1 MADILSDL
9 EKLEKLSLVS
19 KVCTELENHLGLN
32 DKDLAEFIIHLAEKN
47 DTFDKFK
54 SVLIE
59 TSGDSFPDSFIA
71 NLLRIIQRMN
81 PSMRPQQSQPNNSN
95 ANGPITGSNFKTI
108 DPGVKKVLCPALAL
122 PNERVVVQK
131 ENSSDEEKREK
142 PKDSNKTHKS
152 SSSSHH
158 HKKSKKSS
166 KHRRR
171 SRSRSEDRSSASS
184 HSRSRSRTPPRK
196 QRNRDSSRSP
206 DLNNS
211 SNSKRSND
219 RQNSSS
225 FRDDDRNRKSDKY
238 PIALNSKEPTEP
250 VVGEIYDG
258 IVSSLMQFGCFVQ
271 LKDFRK
277 KTEGLVHISNL
288 REEGRV
294 SIVADVVSRHQKV
307 KVKVLSCMGT
317 KISLSMKEVDQFTG
331 KDLNP
336 QNTKRLKQTVSSY
349 GGTSGQSSLYGDTT
363 AAARNPDRPD
373 NIYDTAPVNEDDDD
387 SKVNVKVK
395 NKQISDFEKWELQQL
410 RNANAI
416 QLTDMPYFDEENGIL
431 QNEEE
436 EEIEDIEIELVEDE
450 CVFLKGYGTFNFFYY
465 RNSFKIY
472 FLDNILKWAI
482 KDGFDCSKIY

>member
-1 MADILSDL
+1 MGDILNDL

-81 PSMRPQQSQPNNSN
+81 PSMRQQPTQTANNTMST
-95 ANGPITGSNFKTI
+95 GPVTGSNFKTI

-122 PNERVVVQK
+122 PNERIAQK
-131 ENSSDEEKREK
+131 EASSSDNDREEEEKEEK
-142 PKDSNKTHKS
+142 KEKHKETK
-152 SSSSHH
+152 SHHHNH

-166 KHRRR
+166 TKSRRR
-171 SRSRSEDRSSASS
+171 SRSRSEDRSSR
-184 HSRSRSRTPPRK
+184 SRSRSRTPPRK
-196 QRNRDSSRSP
+196 QQRNRDRSRSP
-206 DLNNS
+206 DTHNS
-211 SNSKRSND
+211 SSHSSSKRSGD
-219 RQNSSS
+219 HSLREDERS
-225 FRDDDRNRKSDKY
+225 RKFDKY
-238 PIALNSKEPTEP
+238 SGGSSVAMGKEPTEP
-250 VVGEIYDG
+250 VAGDIYDG

-271 LKDFRK
+271 LNSFRK

-294 SIVADVVSRHQKV
+294 SVVADVVSRHQKV
-307 KVKVLSCMGT
+307 KVKVLSCLGT

-336 QNTKRLKQTVSSY
+336 ANTKRLKQATTSY
-349 GGTSGQSSLYGDTT
+349 GSGSGGQSSLYGEGA

-373 NIYDTAPVNEDDDD
+373 SVYDSAPVNEDDDD

-436 EEIEDIEIELVEDE
+436 EEIQDIEIELVEDE
-450 CVFLKGYGTFNFFYY
+450 CVFLKGYGMIFFNFKF
-465 RNSFKIY
+465 SP
-472 FLDNILKWAI
+472 
-482 KDGFDCSKIY
+482 

>member
-1 MADILSDL
+1 MVDIQGDL

-47 DTFDKFK
+47 DTFDTFK

-81 PSMRPQQSQPNNSN
+81 PSMRQQHQQAQSNNSSTVT
-95 ANGPITGSNFKTI
+95 GPLTGSNFKTI
-108 DPGVKKVLCPALAL
+108 DTGVKKVLCPALAL
-122 PNERVVVQK
+122 PNERVVLDVVNQNR
-131 ENSSDEEKREK
+131 EASSDEDKKGEKT
-142 PKDSNKTHKS
+142 KDSSKSHKS

-158 HKKSKKSS
+158 HQHKKSKKSS

-184 HSRSRSRTPPRK
+184 RSRSRTPPRK
-196 QRNRDSSRSP
+196 QRHRDRSRSP
-206 DLNNS
+206 DLN
-211 SNSKRSND
+211 KRSND
-219 RQNSSS
+219 RQNSS
-225 FRDDDRNRKSDKY
+225 RDDDRTRKSDKY
-238 PIALNSKEPTEP
+238 PIALNNKEPTEP
-250 VVGEIYDG
+250 LVGDIYDG

-336 QNTKRLKQTVSSY
+336 QNTRRLKQSVTSSSY
-349 GGTSGQSSLYGDTT
+349 SGSSGQSSLYGEAAI

-373 NIYDTAPVNEDDDD
+373 SVYDAAPVNEDDDD
-387 SKVNVKVK
+387 SKANVKVK

-450 CVFLKGYGTFNFFYY
+450 CVFLKGYGMLIFLG
-465 RNSFKIY
+465 FK
-472 FLDNILKWAI
+472 LTLM
-482 KDGFDCSKIY
+482 